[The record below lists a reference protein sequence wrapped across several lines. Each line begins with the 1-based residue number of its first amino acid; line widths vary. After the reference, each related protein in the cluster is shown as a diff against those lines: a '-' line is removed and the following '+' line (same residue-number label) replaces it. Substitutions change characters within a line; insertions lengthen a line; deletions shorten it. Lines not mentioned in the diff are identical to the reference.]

1 MNLRD
6 VQYLLGHKDLK
17 STMRY
22 LAKSKNRDLRKQIE
36 TIWKQPKPVELDA
49 EPGAAIIAKQ
59 EAESN
64 AVFDAT
70 YLTQEA
76 PDLEP
81 NTFVVVRDGGG
92 NVPSVR
98 ISDPMTLEEA
108 KMCAAHI
115 NGCSKQDGKPTGK
128 GEVWSAQ
135 FYETTQQMDLIARVH
150 VEGCTPQLDERLVEN
165 SVGRLTGACSL
176 CLPTIK

>member
-1 MNLRD
+1 
-6 VQYLLGHKDLK
+6 
-17 STMRY
+17 
-22 LAKSKNRDLRKQIE
+22 
-36 TIWKQPKPVELDA
+36 
-49 EPGAAIIAKQ
+49 
-59 EAESN
+59 
-64 AVFDAT
+64 
-70 YLTQEA
+70 
-76 PDLEP
+76 
-81 NTFVVVRDGGG
+81 
-92 NVPSVR
+92 
-98 ISDPMTLEEA
+98 MTLEEA